1 MYASPSIVPYKTTLQ
16 LVYNSKKD
24 PYILCTFI
32 LIVLNLLLLRILN
45 LLFLASLYFI
55 YLKEMPVC
63 KKILIGLILC
73 LFIATNTVVL
83 AQSKPD
89 LVVKELLRK
98 ASDNIHSN
106 PNKAFSYLSE
116 ALKYKD
122 DITETQLLLLYQV
135 AATAYFN
142 QQSYLSA
149 LDYFYES
156 LELQKKLDPS
166 KLHFIYNNIGCVYME
181 LGDPVKSRKFLNQS
195 LAGLKQAIARGKL
208 GEKNAEAYL
217 VYGNLAVLEI
227 DAKNYA
233 KALEMLYIHKNHSLR
248 LKDTVGT
255 IKAYQNLASVYDKLN
270 KQDSCNFYSNKGIF
284 LSKKGNFAEELADM
298 YYQRGNIYNTR
309 KNDSAGYYLQ
319 TAFNFAEKFAM
330 TDIKQLSSKDLADL
344 YGSRKDYEK
353 SNFYL
358 RLANQLSEENL
369 KQQNKKKIELLE
381 FENAQK
387 IKEQEAAV
395 KTQKTENILIFSF
408 ILLVPV
414 SVIVFLMYRLQRTK
428 ANKRKVENELLVQKM
443 EGKNKVLTSNAIQML
458 QASGIIDSTQKE
470 LNHLKTITDT
480 PTNKM
485 LSQII
490 SDLKTGNQ
498 SFNKKEFEKI
508 FIETDEEFYRKLIK
522 EYPLLT
528 KNEIRLCAFAKMNFS
543 TKEIS
548 AITQQSS
555 NSILVARSRLRKK
568 IGIGENQNL
577 TIFFKSF

>member
-1 MYASPSIVPYKTTLQ
+1 MYASPSVVPYKITLQ
-16 LVYNSKKD
+16 LVYNLKKD

-32 LIVLNLLLLRILN
+32 LIVLNLLLLQILN
-45 LLFLASLYFI
+45 PLFLASLYFI
-55 YLKEMPVC
+55 YLKKMPVC
-63 KKILIGLILC
+63 KKILIGLILR
-73 LFIATNTVVL
+73 LFIGTNTVVL

-227 DAKNYA
+227 DAKNYT

-284 LSKKGNFAEELADM
+284 LSKKGNFPEELADM

-330 TDIKQLSSKDLADL
+330 ADIKQLSSKDLADL